1 MTKNKK
7 DKKDISEDDFS
18 TARQNYHFL
27 ITKIQ
32 DDIEKMSELAEDS
45 SHPRAYEVLAN
56 MYKIAADM
64 NDKLLEHNRKK
75 QIIDEKKAESGQL
88 DPTGDTAYLGS
99 TVELQRKLLEDR
111 KKKKETPKEE
121 VEEAEIVE
129 ETEDEQTESSQS

>member
-32 DDIEKMSELAEDS
+32 DDIERMSELAEDS

-75 QIIDEKKAESGQL
+75 QIIDEKKAESGQI

-99 TVELQRKLLEDR
+99 TVDLQRQLLDDR
-111 KKKKETPKEE
+111 KKKQADP
-121 VEEAEIVE
+121 VEEADILE
-129 ETEDEQTESSQS
+129 ESKNEQTESS